1 MTLEKANRCDI
12 LSPCS
17 GGFDSFLE
25 SGTSVYSIPNNP
37 PTKMRRAKKNAHR
50 CTERIVAVDLF
61 CGAGGLTKGLEDAG
75 IEVTLGVDLDP
86 ACEFPYGHN
95 NRARFLLKSVAEL
108 QKEDLM
114 AAYGEANLT
123 LLAGCAPCQPFSTYR
138 LGKSDETDGRWHLLQ
153 QFQSLALQVQPSV
166 ITMENVPRLAE
177 QAIFK
182 SFVRALTKAGYF
194 VEWRIVSCMD
204 YGVPQQ
210 RERLVLLASKLGPIS
225 LIQPTHLHKRCTVRK
240 TIGNMPVLAAGQGDK
255 RDPLHRAAGLA
266 STNLERIKASVPG
279 GTWRD
284 WSKDL
289 VAECHRKAS
298 GKTYPSVYGRM
309 SWDEPAPTMT
319 TQFYGFGSG
328 RFGHPEQDRAISLR
342 EGALL
347 QSFPKRYRFTKP
359 KAEVHYKTVGRLIG
373 NAVPVKLAKAIGL
386 SIIRHIEL
394 YTIQVHPAVNPSK
407 SN

>member
-1 MTLEKANRCDI
+1 MPSAR
-12 LSPCS
+12 
-17 GGFDSFLE
+17 
-25 SGTSVYSIPNNP
+25 
-37 PTKMRRAKKNAHR
+37 KNASR
-50 CTERIVAVDLF
+50 KFERIVAVDLF
-61 CGAGGLTKGLEDAG
+61 CGAGGLTRGLEEAG
-75 IEVTLGVDLDP
+75 IDVTLGVDLDP
-86 ACEFPYGHN
+86 ACAFPYEHN

-108 QKEDLM
+108 RNEDLRN
-114 AAYGEANLT
+114 AFGRAKLT

-153 QFQSLALQVQPSV
+153 QFQALALQVKPLV

-177 QAIFK
+177 QTVFEA
-182 SFVRALTKAGYF
+182 FVTALTEAGYH
-194 VEWRIVSCMD
+194 VGWRVVSCKD

-210 RERLVLLASKLGPIS
+210 RERLVLLASRLGPIA
-225 LIQPTHLHKRCTVRK
+225 LIPPTHRRKCCTVRK
-240 TIGNMPVLAAGQGDK
+240 TIGNMPALAAGQSDG
-255 RDPLHRAAGLA
+255 RDPLHQAAGLA
-266 STNLERIKASVPG
+266 PNNLERIRASVPG

-284 WSKDL
+284 WSEDL
-289 VAECHRKAS
+289 VADCHKKTS

-309 SWDEPAPTMT
+309 KWDEPAPTMT

-347 QSFPKRYRFTKP
+347 QSFPKTYRFTKP
-359 KAEVHYKTVGRLIG
+359 NAEVHYKTVGRLIG

-386 SIIRHIEL
+386 SVIRHIEL
-394 YTIQVHPAVNPSK
+394 HTSQTHPAVDSSR